1 MLWQSLWG
9 IERRGEV
16 KFSQQKH
23 VLYIKVIG
31 SNWFDDIMNEVLEE
45 DENCDEDEDFN
56 DIFSDS
62 EEGTRSKLFVF
73 QKVF

>member
-1 MLWQSLWG
+1 MGEFLWP
-9 IERRGEV
+9 R
-16 KFSQQKH
+16 
-23 VLYIKVIG
+23 LYIKVIG

-73 QKVF
+73 QKGF